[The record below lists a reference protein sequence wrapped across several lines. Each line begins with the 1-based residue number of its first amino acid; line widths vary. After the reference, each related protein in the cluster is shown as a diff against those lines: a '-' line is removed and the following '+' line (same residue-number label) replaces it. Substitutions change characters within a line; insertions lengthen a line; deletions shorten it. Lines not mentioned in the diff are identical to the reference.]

1 MEGRSF
7 HQGGRARVRRALYIP
22 AWVAVRY
29 NPDLRKNIN
38 AL

>member
-1 MEGRSF
+1 M
-7 HQGGRARVRRALYIP
+7 RRALYIP